1 MRRFFALL
9 ISVAALAGCKTN
21 EEPAE
26 PVVNIAETMMFLEPG
41 LRPEVLLFP
50 EYLMMEDF
58 ELQQHGRIP
67 ESKLIGAA
75 MSSQLGLQQ
84 VRGRFDEALTK
95 QGWTIDKVE
104 IGRRSFLLM
113 ATLKQDG
120 IEIRAVQGTGRAQI
134 FILYE
139 PEKPIVVF

>member
-84 VRGRFDEALTK
+84 VRGRFGSLKIARYADRRLRASKMK
-95 QGWTIDKVE
+95 QLLDKKLQ
-104 IGRRSFLLM
+104 S
-113 ATLKQDG
+113 
-120 IEIRAVQGTGRAQI
+120 IRH
-134 FILYE
+134 LD
-139 PEKPIVVF
+139 